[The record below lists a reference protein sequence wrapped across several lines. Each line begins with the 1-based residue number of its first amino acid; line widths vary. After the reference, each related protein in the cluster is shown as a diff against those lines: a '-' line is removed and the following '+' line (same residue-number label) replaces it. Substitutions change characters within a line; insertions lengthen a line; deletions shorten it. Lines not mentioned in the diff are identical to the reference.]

1 MRIRWA
7 AAVLGLG
14 YMTSVT
20 LLQAHHSVGAKY
32 DTATTIT
39 IKGVVIKTE
48 WTNPH
53 TRFWLDARHDDGT
66 VSTWEIELPPP
77 NALIRAGLE
86 KGKFIEQGDDI
97 SVSLWRAKD
106 GSMLAH
112 ALTIT
117 VPGGRVMSFPR
128 GEWGPPAK

>member
-14 YMTSVT
+14 YVTSVMP
-20 LLQAHHSVGAKY
+20 LLAHHSVAAKY
-32 DTATTIT
+32 DTTTTIT
-39 IKGVVIKTE
+39 IKGAVIKTE

-53 TRFWLDARHDDGT
+53 TIFWLDARNDDGT

-86 KGKFIEQGDDI
+86 KEKFIGQGDDI

-106 GSMLAH
+106 GSMVAH
-112 ALTIT
+112 ARTMTL
-117 VPGGRVMSFPR
+117 PDGRVMSFPR